1 MSVFYVPA
9 EPRPLCLAL
18 SDDRTLPLQCRF
30 KLDHDGEH
38 DWQIERSGVTEYRA
52 QLLRDEQDSPSGMLP
67 RRTPGVALGDSDEA
81 WETSDGTA
89 MESVLGVALRDAGAG
104 SGSVDAGDAAG
115 PLEGESD
122 REVLE
127 TWTA

>member
-9 EPRPLCLAL
+9 ESRPLCLVL

-52 QLLRDEQDSPSGMLP
+52 QLLREEQDTPSGMLP
-67 RRTPGVALGDSDEA
+67 RRTPGVALGDSEGECGATDRREA
-81 WETSDGTA
+81 
-89 MESVLGVALRDAGAG
+89 AGA
-104 SGSVDAGDAAG
+104 S
-115 PLEGESD
+115 EGESTVIE
-122 REVLE
+122 R
-127 TWTA
+127 WTA